1 MILAELLLGCKLWK
15 NKNEISVIRDRLN
28 LLKENPDQ
36 SGAEQIAKKLS
47 LTSHFEEL
55 DPLLL
60 KILKK
65 TTRSRFENTIDMT
78 IRSVGNSCPKILEI
92 RIQFSRH
99 FHLFFWHEDNACMEM
114 LVLCNK
120 IILLLGNTDFEK

>member
-15 NKNEISVIRDRLN
+15 NKNEISVIRDRLR

-36 SGAEQIAKKLS
+36 SGAEQIAKNLS

-60 KILKK
+60 KVLKK
-65 TTRSRFENTIDMT
+65 TTRSRFENTYSYDYI
-78 IRSVGNSCPKILEI
+78 PWWK
-92 RIQFSRH
+92 
-99 FHLFFWHEDNACMEM
+99 FFY
-114 LVLCNK
+114 
-120 IILLLGNTDFEK
+120 EKYFKF

>member
-36 SGAEQIAKKLS
+36 SGAEQIAKNLS

-60 KILKK
+60 EVLKK
-65 TTRSRFENTIDMT
+65 TTRSWFKNTYQYDY
-78 IRSVGNSCPKILEI
+78 VYQWKFFYKNSPI
-92 RIQFSRH
+92 
-99 FHLFFWHEDNACMEM
+99 
-114 LVLCNK
+114 
-120 IILLLGNTDFEK
+120 

>member
-65 TTRSRFENTIDMT
+65 TTRSRFENSIDMT
-78 IRSVGNSCPKILEI
+78 IKQLGKFFSKNS
-92 RIQFSRH
+92 
-99 FHLFFWHEDNACMEM
+99 
-114 LVLCNK
+114 
-120 IILLLGNTDFEK
+120 

>member
-65 TTRSRFENTIDMT
+65 TTRFRFENTIDMT
-78 IRSVGNSCPKILEI
+78 I
-92 RIQFSRH
+92 
-99 FHLFFWHEDNACMEM
+99 
-114 LVLCNK
+114 
-120 IILLLGNTDFEK
+120 

>member
-15 NKNEISVIRDRLN
+15 NKNEISVIRGRLN

-65 TTRSRFENTIDMT
+65 TTRSRFENSIDMT
-78 IRSVGNSCPKILEI
+78 IKQLGKFFSKNS
-92 RIQFSRH
+92 
-99 FHLFFWHEDNACMEM
+99 
-114 LVLCNK
+114 
-120 IILLLGNTDFEK
+120 

>member
-65 TTRSRFENTIDMT
+65 TTRSRFENT
-78 IRSVGNSCPKILEI
+78 
-92 RIQFSRH
+92 SRH
-99 FHLFFWHEDNACMEM
+99 DYQECWKFFSKNS
-114 LVLCNK
+114 
-120 IILLLGNTDFEK
+120 